1 MSIGNSEQDE
11 SRPLDEDTVVDH
23 LRAHPDFFERHP
35 RLIEGLNL
43 PHGAGGDTVS
53 LVERQVSVLR
63 QKNREL
69 EDRLRQLV
77 DVARSNESLAQRIH
91 RLATR
96 LLEDATGEHALET
109 LESCLRE
116 DFGANQTVVVLFHDS
131 SEIIQEPDTRFLR
144 RMSRTSPALKSF
156 ATFLDSGLPRCGRVR
171 DAQKEFLFPGDGA
184 LIASV
189 ALVPLGPRCAT
200 GMMAIGS
207 RDAERF
213 NPTMSTDFL
222 ARIGD
227 LATAALTGC
236 RRREN
241 GGAR

>member
-1 MSIGNSEQDE
+1 MSIGNTGQDE
-11 SRPLDEDTVVDH
+11 NRPLDEDTIVDH

-43 PHGAGGDTVS
+43 PHRTGGDTVS

-69 EDRLRQLV
+69 EGRLRQLV
-77 DVARSNESLAQRIH
+77 EVARSNEALAQKIH

-96 LLEDATGEHALET
+96 LLGAPDSEQALET
-109 LESCLRE
+109 LERCLRE

-131 SEIIQEPDTRFLR
+131 SAIIQEPDTRFLR
-144 RMSRTSPALKSF
+144 RMSRSSPALKSF

-184 LIASV
+184 MIASV

-222 ARIGD
+222 ARVGD
-227 LATAALTGC
+227 LATAALRGS
-236 RRREN
+236 RSREN
-241 GGAR
+241 GGSR

>member
-1 MSIGNSEQDE
+1 MSIGNSETDDT
-11 SRPLDEDTVVDH
+11 RPLDEDTIVDH

-35 RLIEGLNL
+35 RLVEGLHL
-43 PHGAGGDTVS
+43 PHAAGGETIS
-53 LVERQVSVLR
+53 LVERQVAVLR

-69 EDRLRQLV
+69 ENRLRELV
-77 DVARSNESLAQRIH
+77 GVARSNEALAQKIH

-96 LLEDATGEHALET
+96 LLEATTGEQGLET

-144 RMSRTSPALKSF
+144 RMNKADPALKSF
-156 ATFLDSGLPRCGRVR
+156 ATFMDGGLPRCGRVR

-184 LIASV
+184 VIASV

-207 RDAERF
+207 RDADRF

-227 LATAALTGC
+227 LATAALRGS

-241 GGAR
+241 GGSR

>member
-1 MSIGNSEQDE
+1 MSIGNSETDDA
-11 SRPLDEDTVVDH
+11 RPLDEDTIVDH

-35 RLIEGLNL
+35 RLVEGLHL
-43 PHGAGGDTVS
+43 PHAAGGETIS
-53 LVERQVSVLR
+53 LVERQVAVLR

-69 EDRLRQLV
+69 ENRLRELV
-77 DVARSNESLAQRIH
+77 GVARSNEALAQKIH

-96 LLEDATGEHALET
+96 LLEATTGEQGLET

-144 RMSRTSPALKSF
+144 RMNKADPALKSF
-156 ATFLDSGLPRCGRVR
+156 ATFMDGGLPRCGRVR

-207 RDAERF
+207 RDADRF

-222 ARIGD
+222 ARVGD
-227 LATAALTGC
+227 LATAALRGS
-236 RRREN
+236 RSREN
-241 GGAR
+241 GGSR

>member
-1 MSIGNSEQDE
+1 MSIGNTGQDE
-11 SRPLDEDTVVDH
+11 NRPLDEDTIVDH

-43 PHGAGGDTVS
+43 PHRTGGDTVS

-69 EDRLRQLV
+69 EGRLRQLV
-77 DVARSNESLAQRIH
+77 EVARSNEALAQKIH

-96 LLEDATGEHALET
+96 LLGAPDSEQALET
-109 LESCLRE
+109 LERCLRE

-131 SEIIQEPDTRFLR
+131 SAIIQEPDTRFLR
-144 RMSRTSPALKSF
+144 RMSRSSPALKSF

-184 LIASV
+184 MIASV

-222 ARIGD
+222 ARVGD
-227 LATAALTGC
+227 LATAAL
-236 RRREN
+236 RASRSREN
-241 GGAR
+241 GGSR

>member
-77 DVARSNESLAQRIH
+77 DVARSN
-91 RLATR
+91 
-96 LLEDATGEHALET
+96 
-109 LESCLRE
+109 
-116 DFGANQTVVVLFHDS
+116 
-131 SEIIQEPDTRFLR
+131 
-144 RMSRTSPALKSF
+144 
-156 ATFLDSGLPRCGRVR
+156 
-171 DAQKEFLFPGDGA
+171 
-184 LIASV
+184 
-189 ALVPLGPRCAT
+189 
-200 GMMAIGS
+200 
-207 RDAERF
+207 
-213 NPTMSTDFL
+213 
-222 ARIGD
+222 
-227 LATAALTGC
+227 
-236 RRREN
+236 
-241 GGAR
+241 

>member
-1 MSIGNSEQDE
+1 MSISNTEHEGGQE
-11 SRPLDEDTVVDH
+11 LDEKTVVDH
-23 LRAHPDFFERHP
+23 LEAHPDFFERHP
-35 RLIEGLNL
+35 RLIEGLVL
-43 PHGAGGDTVS
+43 PHSAGGETIS

-77 DVARSNESLAQRIH
+77 AVARSNEALAQKIH

-96 LLEDATGEHALET
+96 LLEAGSSREALEV

-116 DFGANQTVVVLFHDS
+116 DFGANQTVVVLFHES
-131 SEIIQEPDTRFLR
+131 SAIIQEPDTRFLR
-144 RMSRTSPALKSF
+144 RLNRSSPSLKSF
-156 ATFLDSGLPRCGRVR
+156 ATFVEGGIPRCGRVR

-200 GMMAIGS
+200 GMLAIGS

-213 NPTMSTDFL
+213 NPTMSTEFL
-222 ARIGD
+222 GRIGD
-227 LATAALTGC
+227 LATAALHGSEA
-236 RRREN
+236 REN
-241 GGAR
+241 GGR